1 MNNPFKSFTRKEWLL
16 WLTSLIIVTASNLLS
31 QDISFLTLSAALIG
45 VTSLIFAALGNA
57 WSQVLMIVFSCLY
70 GIISWQFRYW
80 GEMITYMGM
89 SLPMAVFS
97 LISWV
102 KNPSDNGSEVKI
114 QKLDKF
120 KVTILILT
128 SILATA
134 VFGVIL
140 DRLNTPNML
149 FSTISIWTSFIA
161 AALTM
166 LRSPYYAVGYAA
178 NDLVLIVLWVYASM
192 QNTAYFTVA
201 VNFAIFFFNDIY
213 GFINWKKRERS
224 ELQADMAV

>member
-16 WLTSLIIVTASNLLS
+16 WLTSLIIVTVSNLLS
-31 QDISFLTLSAALIG
+31 QDISFLTLSAALVS

-57 WSQVLMIVFSCLY
+57 WSQILMIVFSCLY

-102 KNPSDNGSEVKI
+102 KNPSDNGNEVKI

-213 GFINWKKRERS
+213 GFINWKKREHS